1 MATRTEH
8 SAKLIKLILIKVKLS
23 FTSPRLI
30 IITFERYSQKK
41 EHTPVMTKSEKFQL
55 VENYIVENQNAHYRL
70 AYSYVKNKE
79 SALDIIQ
86 ESIMKALKSIDS
98 LEQIQYLKT
107 WFYRILINTSID
119 FIHKDKRMVVVED
132 EILDYHLSSNEMEV
146 PDIDLYEAID
156 HLAPKQKTLIIL
168 RFFEDMKIEDIAI
181 TLGVNS
187 NTIKTR
193 LYAALKKLRSTMEEK
208 VKA

>member
-1 MATRTEH
+1 
-8 SAKLIKLILIKVKLS
+8 
-23 FTSPRLI
+23 
-30 IITFERYSQKK
+30 
-41 EHTPVMTKSEKFQL
+41 MTKSEKFQQ

-86 ESIMKALKSIDS
+86 DSIMKALRSIDS
-98 LEQIQYLKT
+98 LEQTQYLKT

-119 FIHKDKRMVVVED
+119 FIHKNKRMVVVED
-132 EILDYHLSSNEMEV
+132 KVLDFHLPSQEMDV

-156 HLAPKQKTLIIL
+156 HLTPEQKTLIIL
-168 RFFEDMKIEDIAI
+168 RFFEDMKIEDIAKM
-181 TLGVNS
+181 LGVNQ

-193 LYAALKKLRSTMEEK
+193 LYAALRKLRTNMEEK
-208 VKA
+208 VKV

>member
-1 MATRTEH
+1 
-8 SAKLIKLILIKVKLS
+8 
-23 FTSPRLI
+23 
-30 IITFERYSQKK
+30 
-41 EHTPVMTKSEKFQL
+41 MTKSEKFQL

-132 EILDYHLSSNEMEV
+132 EILDFHLSSNEMEV

-168 RFFEDMKIEDIAI
+168 RFFEDMKIEDIAM

-193 LYAALKKLRSTMEEK
+193 LYTALKKLRSNMEEK

>member
-1 MATRTEH
+1 
-8 SAKLIKLILIKVKLS
+8 
-23 FTSPRLI
+23 
-30 IITFERYSQKK
+30 
-41 EHTPVMTKSEKFQL
+41 MTKSEKFQL

-119 FIHKDKRMVVVED
+119 FINKNKRMVVLED
-132 EILDYHLSSNEMEV
+132 EVLDFHLPITKMMVFKNCSFSRNVRRSS
-146 PDIDLYEAID
+146 LFFSYEGI
-156 HLAPKQKTLIIL
+156 
-168 RFFEDMKIEDIAI
+168 
-181 TLGVNS
+181 GVS
-187 NTIKTR
+187 VGF
-193 LYAALKKLRSTMEEK
+193 A
-208 VKA
+208 

>member
-1 MATRTEH
+1 
-8 SAKLIKLILIKVKLS
+8 
-23 FTSPRLI
+23 
-30 IITFERYSQKK
+30 
-41 EHTPVMTKSEKFQL
+41 MTKSEKFQL
-55 VENYIVENQNAHYRL
+55 VENYIVENQHAHYRL

-86 ESIMKALKSIDS
+86 DSIMKALRSIDS
-98 LEQIQYLKT
+98 LEQTGYLKT

-119 FIHKDKRMVVVED
+119 FIHKNKRMTVVED
-132 EILDYHLSSNEMEV
+132 EVLDFHLPSHEMDV

-168 RFFEDMKIEDIAI
+168 RFFEDMKIEDIAK
-181 TLGVNS
+181 TLGVNQ

-193 LYAALKKLRSTMEEK
+193 LYAALRKLRTNMEEK
-208 VKA
+208 VKV

>member
-1 MATRTEH
+1 
-8 SAKLIKLILIKVKLS
+8 
-23 FTSPRLI
+23 
-30 IITFERYSQKK
+30 
-41 EHTPVMTKSEKFQL
+41 MTKSEKFQQ

-86 ESIMKALKSIDS
+86 DSIMKALRSIDS
-98 LEQIQYLKT
+98 LEQTQYLKT

-119 FIHKDKRMVVVED
+119 FIHKNKRMVVVED
-132 EILDYHLSSNEMEV
+132 EVLDFHLPSQEMDV

-156 HLAPKQKTLIIL
+156 HLTPEQKTLIIL
-168 RFFEDMKIEDIAI
+168 RFFEDMKIEDIAKM
-181 TLGVNS
+181 LGVNQ

-193 LYAALKKLRSTMEEK
+193 LYAALRKLRTNMEEK
-208 VKA
+208 VKV

>member
-1 MATRTEH
+1 
-8 SAKLIKLILIKVKLS
+8 
-23 FTSPRLI
+23 
-30 IITFERYSQKK
+30 
-41 EHTPVMTKSEKFQL
+41 MTKSEKFQL

-119 FIHKDKRMVVVED
+119 FINKNKRMVVVED
-132 EILDYHLSSNEMEV
+132 EVLDFHPPITKIMVFKNCSFSRNVRRSS
-146 PDIDLYEAID
+146 LFFSYEGI
-156 HLAPKQKTLIIL
+156 
-168 RFFEDMKIEDIAI
+168 
-181 TLGVNS
+181 GVS
-187 NTIKTR
+187 VGF
-193 LYAALKKLRSTMEEK
+193 A
-208 VKA
+208 

>member
-1 MATRTEH
+1 
-8 SAKLIKLILIKVKLS
+8 
-23 FTSPRLI
+23 
-30 IITFERYSQKK
+30 
-41 EHTPVMTKSEKFQL
+41 MTKSEKFQL

-86 ESIMKALKSIDS
+86 DSIMKALRSIDS
-98 LEQIQYLKT
+98 LEQTGYLKT

-119 FIHKDKRMVVVED
+119 FIHKNKRIVVVED
-132 EILDYHLSSNEMEV
+132 EVLDFHLPSHEMDL

-156 HLAPKQKTLIIL
+156 NLTPEQKTLIIL
-168 RFFEDMKIEDIAI
+168 RFFEDIKIEDIAKM
-181 TLGVNS
+181 LGVNQ

-193 LYAALKKLRSTMEEK
+193 LYATLRKLRTNMEEK

>member
-1 MATRTEH
+1 
-8 SAKLIKLILIKVKLS
+8 
-23 FTSPRLI
+23 
-30 IITFERYSQKK
+30 
-41 EHTPVMTKSEKFQL
+41 
-55 VENYIVENQNAHYRL
+55 
-70 AYSYVKNKE
+70 
-79 SALDIIQ
+79 
-86 ESIMKALKSIDS
+86 MKALKSIDS

-119 FIHKDKRMVVVED
+119 FINKSKRMAVVED
-132 EILDYHLSSNEMEV
+132 EVLNFHLPSNEMEI
-146 PDIDLYEAID
+146 PDIDLYEAIV

-193 LYAALKKLRSTMEEK
+193 LYTALRKLRSNMEEK